1 MTTIVVVRKNGAVA
15 LAADTL
21 WKYGSTMLRVGLF
34 ANHSKI
40 LRVGD
45 SLIASDGS
53 AAWGNVLARYFA
65 RLKRPPDLSGV
76 EAIFETVLRMHPV
89 LKRRYGLI
97 PDDEDRDGLGLLV
110 ANRHGAFTVSPDRAV
125 LEVAQFCAHGAGYQ
139 YALGAMHA
147 AYRSAER
154 PEDIA
159 RAGVEAAAE
168 FDEHTGLPVEVF
180 RVELSESASRPNE
193 LLQPT
198 GPA

>member
-21 WKYGSTMLRVGLF
+21 LKYGSTMLRAGLF
-34 ANHSKI
+34 ATHSKV

-45 SLIASDGS
+45 SLIAHDGS
-53 AAWGNVLARYFA
+53 AAWEIVLARYFA
-65 RLKRPPDLSGV
+65 RLKRPPDLSGA
-76 EAIFETVLRMHPV
+76 EAIFKVVLRMHAV
-89 LKRRYGLI
+89 AKRRYGLI

-125 LEVAQFCAHGAGYQ
+125 LEVSKFSAHGAGYQ

-147 AYRSAER
+147 AYRSSER

-180 RVELSESASRPNE
+180 RVELSESGSMPNNP
-193 LLQPT
+193 LQQT